1 MKLISIIFVAA
12 LMASWASAADVT
24 LVDGRVLKDAS
35 VVSQTPRT
43 VMIKHANGLSSVAK
57 DLLPPELQ
65 SRYPIN
71 EAAARE
77 AERQAVVARDAA
89 RQSERA
95 EAERVA
101 RVRAQREQMV
111 AANESHSANEAS
123 REDAQYAAVEQ
134 EAKARAI
141 DYFRHEYNSGN
152 NSTYN
157 CECSVTLSEVR
168 PVEGW
173 AGRWLVK
180 GRAYLKYYQSQGRTF
195 TSQTRDFEAYYYKEG
210 RKTNFEV
217 TLR

>member
-12 LMASWASAADVT
+12 LMAARVLAADFS
-24 LVDGRVLKDAS
+24 LKDGRVLKDAS
-35 VVSQTPRT
+35 IVSQAPRT
-43 VMIKHANGLSSVAK
+43 VMIKHAGGLSSVAK
-57 DLLPPELQ
+57 ELLPSELQ
-65 SRYPIN
+65 AQYPVN

-77 AERQAVVARDAA
+77 AERPASLAREAA
-89 RQSERA
+89 RESERA

-111 AANESHSANEAS
+111 AANESHASNEAN
-123 REDAQYAAVEQ
+123 REDAQYAAVERD
-134 EAKARAI
+134 AKERAK

-152 NSTYN
+152 NSNLT

-180 GRAYLKYYQSQGRTF
+180 GRAYLKYYQSQGRSF

-210 RKTNFEV
+210 HKTNFEV